1 MQLDPSILQEV
12 NNQPYPLLFVT
23 LSGAHLYGFS
33 SPDSDYDLRGCH
45 ILPLRDVLGLDK
57 TRETVEAMFFNPSG
71 LEIDI
76 VTHDVKKYF
85 NLLLKKNGYA
95 LEQIFSPLV
104 VHTTP
109 EHAEL
114 KQIAAQCITR
124 HHSEHY
130 LGFVTTQWKLVSKE
144 NPPRVKPLLYVFRV
158 LLTGI
163 WLMQTGEVEANLV
176 TLNQQFKL
184 SYIDELIAR
193 KIGGPEKARLDSD
206 LTFYAQEYERLKQ
219 VLRAAADA
227 SNLPERPSPLAY
239 AALNDLLVRL
249 RLKGNE

>member
-12 NNQPYPLLFVT
+12 ANQPYPLLFVT

-95 LEQIFSPLV
+95 LEQIFSPLIV
-104 VHTTP
+104 YTTP

-124 HHSEHY
+124 HHSDHY

-163 WLMQTGEVEANLV
+163 WLMQTGEIEANLV
-176 TLNQQFKL
+176 TLNQHFKL
-184 SYIDELIAR
+184 SYIDELIAC
-193 KIGGPEKARLDSD
+193 KIGGPEKARLDTN
-206 LTFYAQEYERLKQ
+206 LTFYVQEYERLKQ
-219 VLRAAADA
+219 VLRDAAEA
-227 SNLPERPSPLAY
+227 SPLPERPSPLAY

-249 RLKGNE
+249 RTKGNQ